1 MMNQI
6 LSPQI
11 FIVLLVVVNVFLL
24 LLLWVVLRRISRW
37 QGGMAGMPTQ
47 EEVLEAQKAFE
58 DSKAGIEK
66 SSEILDMLE
75 SLVVDAKAA
84 AENFEEQI
92 REKRMLSKT
101 LNDALDS
108 RIISINLLLSRAKT
122 LHEKLESQQD
132 KVIQQAGTLCSQTG
146 APPSRQTSR
155 VNVFDQQQ
163 QIIDMY
169 YRKKDVDSIAQAL
182 SIPREE
188 VRMVIELKEK
198 FIAMEKTR

>member
-11 FIVLLVVVNVFLL
+11 FIALLVVVNVFLL
-24 LLLWVVLRRISRW
+24 LLLWVVIRRLNRW

-47 EEVLEAQKAFE
+47 EEVLEAQKTSE
-58 DSKAGIEK
+58 DSKAAMAK

-75 SLVVDAKAA
+75 AVVVDAKAA

-92 REKRMLSKT
+92 QEKRQLSKA

-132 KVIQQAGTLCSQTG
+132 KIIQQAGSLCPQTNVQ
-146 APPSRQTSR
+146 PSRQTSR
-155 VNVFDQQQ
+155 VNVLDQQQ

-169 YRKKDVDSIAQAL
+169 YRKKDVDSIADAL

-198 FIAMEKTR
+198 FIAMEKIR